1 MSMGTMADLSPYKV
15 FTAAETLGGA
25 FTAVGLN
32 SVGAV
37 TAGESIAP
45 VGILAAETFTLV
57 EAGEDVNVQIYG
69 GTQWLTGASIQAGEY
84 LTAGEG
90 GKAYKATSG
99 KYIFAQALENAAEGD
114 AVHAQ
119 IIHGGVK
126 G

>member
-1 MSMGTMADLSPYKV
+1 MSMGTIADMSPYKV

-32 SVGAV
+32 SIGAV

-69 GTQWLTGASIQAGEY
+69 GTQWLTGASVTAGDF
-84 LTAGEG
+84 LTASE
-90 GKAYKATSG
+90 GKAIPATSG